1 MLWANQIS
9 LREEAD
15 SAVVAAAI
23 GVDSEA
29 VAVVTVAVGEV
40 AGFAGEEAVT
50 GEVAAEEEALE
61 EDEVVAGEE
70 VVE

>member
-1 MLWANQIS
+1 M
-9 LREEAD
+9 
-15 SAVVAAAI
+15 VAAAI

-29 VAVVTVAVGEV
+29 VAVVTVVVGEV
-40 AGFAGEEAVT
+40 AAFAGEEAVT
-50 GEVAAEEEALE
+50 GEVAAEVEALV